1 MSYIKLTNTYFSY
14 SNNNREDILF
24 TLDDINLGIE
34 KQEFISILGPNGS
47 GKTTL
52 LKIIAGIL
60 YPSRGSITIKN
71 NEYEKLSRKELSK
84 VISYVPLSVQSVFPF
99 SIYEI
104 VMMGRTPFLN
114 MFGFESNKDKEI
126 VEEALELVEISHLK
140 NHGINEVSGGEA
152 QRAFLARAIA
162 QNPEIVLLDEPS
174 SHLDIKHQLS
184 IFNLLKKLNTENKLT
199 VVVVLHDLNI
209 AAYYSSRVILM
220 KNGKIFKDGSNLDTL
235 TEDNI
240 QDVFEVK
247 ASVKVESEKG
257 IVNVLVKP

>member
-1 MSYIKLTNTYFSY
+1 MSYIELTNTCFSY
-14 SNNNREDILF
+14 SNKNREDALF
-24 TLDDINLGIE
+24 TLDNINLEIE

-52 LKIIAGIL
+52 LKILAGI
-60 YPSRGSITIKN
+60 YNPGSGTIKIQN
-71 NEYEKLSRKELSK
+71 NEYDKISRKELYK
-84 VISYVPLSVQSVFPF
+84 IISYVPLSVQSVFPF
-99 SIYEI
+99 SVYEI

-114 MFGFESNKDKEI
+114 MFGFESRNDKKI
-126 VEEALELVEISHLK
+126 VEEALNLVEISHLK

-184 IFNLLKKLNTENKLT
+184 IFNLLKKLNREKKLT

-209 AAYYSSRVILM
+209 AAYYSNRIILM
-220 KNGKIFKDGSNLDTL
+220 KSGKIYKDGSNPDTL
-235 TEDNI
+235 TEENI
-240 QDVFEVK
+240 RNVFEVK
-247 ASVKVESEKG
+247 ANVQVDSEKG